1 MPKISDEQ
9 LSELRTKNPRGV
21 KLFTVV
27 PDDAGANVDGD
38 DFVFRKVDRAAY
50 TKHRALQKRALVS
63 QGGGDEATLL
73 ARELLVHPTVEEFD
87 ALRERA
93 PALPEDMGNM
103 LLEDASAGLMVRE
116 GKR

>member
-1 MPKISDEQ
+1 MPKITDEQ
-9 LSELRTKNPRGV
+9 LSELRTKNPRGT
-21 KLFTVV
+21 KLFTIV
-27 PDDAGANVDGD
+27 PEDAAADAAGD

-50 TKHRALQKRALVS
+50 TKYRSMQKRSLVGQS
-63 QGGGDEATLL
+63 GGDEATLL
-73 ARELLVHPTVEEFD
+73 ARELLVFPTVEAFD
-87 ALRERA
+87 ALRDSA